1 MGFFW
6 CISVLSPSSSCV
18 SNFVLPCYPE
28 IKALYFRSLCPH
40 HTAVLQ
46 NKHSAFWSHSSEGCR
61 GRAEC
66 SHGMK
71 NAEIWEP
78 AQLQT
83 AVSTVQPG
91 DGLPWPCAARAGEQ
105 LLAQPCFG
113 NLQSKKK
120 ERSIRRARQGP
131 AQQRYRFT
139 AEAKRRPAPAPHW
152 FAAVCACTTHLLLQ
166 ERWVGHRVVKDRITE
181 GLGLAG
187 TSETLCSDPP
197 CPSGVSPSG
206 VPGPPGGRC

>member
-1 MGFFW
+1 M
-6 CISVLSPSSSCV
+6 
-18 SNFVLPCYPE
+18 LPCYPE

-61 GRAEC
+61 GRAER

-120 ERSIRRARQGP
+120 REVNPKSTSRTGTATLQIYSRSK
-131 AQQRYRFT
+131 
-139 AEAKRRPAPAPHW
+139 AETWPS
-152 FAAVCACTTHLLLQ
+152 AALVCRSFACTTHLLLQ